1 MANAGTSQ
9 IKQARQLVKQLIYPE
24 RKFIH
29 LAIVYGLAISL
40 LTLAVPIA
48 VQTLINTVVNIAS
61 VRAVVT
67 LAILLFITLSISGL
81 LSSLRTYV
89 MERYERHIYAR
100 LTADIS
106 IRTLM
111 ADHSY
116 FSGRRNVDVPNR
128 YFDINIFQKNIPPL
142 VIDGFALCLQL
153 IVGFTLVSFYHP
165 MFMAFCL
172 LVVFCLYLIWS
183 FWSRQAIA
191 SALEISHKK
200 YATAKWLGDIATA
213 HSFFKSGSH
222 IDYARE
228 KTDQSTRHYIRAHEK
243 HFKYTFTQYIALL
256 LLYAAA
262 SSGLLGLGGYLVVQ
276 GQLSIGQLVAA
287 ELILTAIFFGLSQAS
302 SYLKLYYELCG
313 AADEL
318 GIVLDIPLNS
328 DMSSEKTLEP
338 RNGLLSFNQVQLN
351 NETCMYELDFDIPE
365 STKVFITTEQAWLKR
380 EFITLFHAY
389 DTPSKGRVRLGEYD
403 LTEYKKLQF
412 NNPPVSV
419 INRSPIIECTIQE
432 FMKLSAPN
440 ASFADIQDA
449 VMKVGIEDSIYNLK
463 DSWDTKLSVLGAPL
477 QPTQFVLLKVAA
489 ALLYQPKVILFT
501 QNFDNLSHKERTN
514 LLLMLNEQPFSV
526 LYFTNHPEFEAFDFC
541 LDLDKLR
548 SPL

>member
-1 MANAGTSQ
+1 MGS
-9 IKQARQLVKQLIYPE
+9 E
-24 RKFIH
+24 
-29 LAIVYGLAISL
+29 
-40 LTLAVPIA
+40 
-48 VQTLINTVVNIAS
+48 
-61 VRAVVT
+61 
-67 LAILLFITLSISGL
+67 
-81 LSSLRTYV
+81 
-89 MERYERHIYAR
+89 MC
-100 LTADIS
+100 
-106 IRTLM
+106 IR
-111 ADHSY
+111 D
-116 FSGRRNVDVPNR
+116 R
-128 YFDINIFQKNIPPL
+128 
-142 VIDGFALCLQL
+142 
-153 IVGFTLVSFYHP
+153 
-165 MFMAFCL
+165 
-172 LVVFCLYLIWS
+172 
-183 FWSRQAIA
+183 
-191 SALEISHKK
+191 
-200 YATAKWLGDIATA
+200 
-213 HSFFKSGSH
+213 
-222 IDYARE
+222 
-228 KTDQSTRHYIRAHEK
+228 
-243 HFKYTFTQYIALL
+243 
-256 LLYAAA
+256 
-262 SSGLLGLGGYLVVQ
+262 
-276 GQLSIGQLVAA
+276 
-287 ELILTAIFFGLSQAS
+287 
-302 SYLKLYYELCG
+302 
-313 AADEL
+313 
-318 GIVLDIPLNS
+318 
-328 DMSSEKTLEP
+328 
-338 RNGLLSFNQVQLN
+338 
-351 NETCMYELDFDIPE
+351 
-365 STKVFITTEQAWLKR
+365 FITTEQAWLKR